1 MKQVQRS
8 NKLYDAIKSLIEES
22 KVQIVRKVNTTIILT
37 YYEIGR
43 MIVQDEQSG
52 KSRAEYAEQ
61 TLKQLSID
69 LTRDF
74 GKGFSHRNLEYF
86 RKFYLNYGN
95 RITKTASAK
104 SSKSA
109 KIRVPKNQ
117 DQISQTLSAF
127 SQTFPLTWSHYL
139 LLMRISNKDEQRF
152 YEIESERSN
161 WSVRELQRQFD
172 SSLYERLALS
182 KDKKAV
188 KDLARKGQIIEKP
201 TDALKHHTV
210 LEFLDMRED
219 ERYSESDLENAI
231 INKIEHFMLELG
243 KGFLFE
249 GRQKRFTFDGDSF
262 FVDLVLYNRL
272 LKSYVLIDLKIG
284 RLTHQDI
291 GQMQMYVNYY
301 DRKIKLPEENSTI
314 GIILCKEENKTVVE
328 FTLPEN
334 NKTIFAKE
342 YKLYL
347 PSKEELKKQLK

>member
-1 MKQVQRS
+1 MS
-8 NKLYDAIKSLIEES
+8 
-22 KVQIVRKVNTTIILT
+22 
-37 YYEIGR
+37 
-43 MIVQDEQSG
+43 
-52 KSRAEYAEQ
+52 KSR
-61 TLKQLSID
+61 D
-69 LTRDF
+69 
-74 GKGFSHRNLEYF
+74 G
-86 RKFYLNYGN
+86 
-95 RITKTASAK
+95 
-104 SSKSA
+104 
-109 KIRVPKNQ
+109 
-117 DQISQTLSAF
+117 ISQTLSAF
-127 SQTFPLTWSHYL
+127 SRNFALSWSHYVL
-139 LLMRISNKDEQRF
+139 LIKIESKDEQRF
-152 YEIESERSN
+152 YEIESERNN

-182 KDKKAV
+182 KNKKAV
-188 KDLARKGQIIEKP
+188 KELARKGQIIEKP

-210 LEFLDMRED
+210 LEFLDLRED
-219 ERYSESDLENAI
+219 ERYTESDLENAI

-284 RLTHQDI
+284 RLVHQDI

-334 NKTIFAKE
+334 NKSIFAKE

-347 PSKEELKKQLK
+347 PSKDELRRQLE